1 MEKNKVKEIR
11 IKSINIIQNEDVYD
25 ITVKKNHNFFANNL
39 LIHNCGEIPLC
50 GYDSCRL
57 LSINL
62 LSYVDEPFTLNAK
75 FNFEL
80 FKEHVEYAQKMMDDI
95 VDLELEKIDVILNKI
110 EKDNDSEVLKQV
122 EKELWLNIRQK
133 AVEGRRTGL
142 GITAEGDMLAALNIR
157 YGTPEATD
165 FSTLVHKTLAIYSYK
180 ASIDMA
186 KERGCFPI
194 WNENNEKESLFI
206 QRILPELKTIGY
218 EKLYKQFG
226 RRNIA
231 NLTIA
236 PTGCLVGNTII
247 NTVNGDIPLEELFSI
262 NGINVE
268 ECKKINNTWFIPNH
282 DFFVKDI
289 NGGEHKISK
298 LYWNGY
304 DKTKKILYSNNEMI
318 ESTLE
323 HKFLVKINET
333 QAVWKK
339 TEDLKKGDKILK
351 INSFSL

>member
-157 YGTPEATD
+157 YGTPEA
-165 FSTLVHKTLAIYSYK
+165 
-180 ASIDMA
+180 
-186 KERGCFPI
+186 
-194 WNENNEKESLFI
+194 
-206 QRILPELKTIGY
+206 
-218 EKLYKQFG
+218 
-226 RRNIA
+226 
-231 NLTIA
+231 
-236 PTGCLVGNTII
+236 
-247 NTVNGDIPLEELFSI
+247 
-262 NGINVE
+262 
-268 ECKKINNTWFIPNH
+268 
-282 DFFVKDI
+282 
-289 NGGEHKISK
+289 
-298 LYWNGY
+298 
-304 DKTKKILYSNNEMI
+304 
-318 ESTLE
+318 
-323 HKFLVKINET
+323 
-333 QAVWKK
+333 
-339 TEDLKKGDKILK
+339 
-351 INSFSL
+351 